1 VVAVGL
7 RFIEPVADVDA
18 KLPGVT
24 VTLVAPEVVQLSAAL
39 LPAVML
45 AGLAENDAMVGADAF
60 AVLVTGDVQ
69 PTSPPPTRRN
79 SATPQ
84 RLTSAKTQLSAFNLF
99 PALDFI
105 ESMRNPSVLLAKTG
119 GNASMQAFN
128 QFCKNSCQFL
138 PSRTGQEED
147 AFNLGPGIPHWQH

>member
-24 VTLVAPEVVQLSAAL
+24 VTLVAPEVVQLNVVL
-39 LPAVML
+39 LPAVIL
-45 AGLAENDAMVGADAF
+45 AGLAENDAMVGAAVF

-69 PTSPPPTRRN
+69 PTGPPLAQRIST
-79 SATPQ
+79 TPQ
-84 RLTSAKTQLSAFNLF
+84 RPTSAKTQLSALNLL
-99 PALDFI
+99 PTLDFI

-119 GNASMQAFN
+119 GNASMQVFN
-128 QFCKNSCQFL
+128 QFCKNSCRFL
-138 PSRTGQEED
+138 LSRTG
-147 AFNLGPGIPHWQH
+147 